1 VIRVLSYFIFLFSL
15 LNRQFGHAQNL
26 VPNPSFEET
35 DSCVYTYHSICA
47 AQPWFQPR
55 IDQGDVCASSSSEL
69 FNSCCAACPVR
80 IPDSNF
86 GYQFA
91 RTGQNHAGIGVYVDT
106 FNIREYIEVTLD
118 SPLIAGQGYC
128 LTFYVSLGDIH
139 NSATSSIQAYLSP
152 DSLLRGNMKAIDDVS
167 PQVVN
172 HPTNFLSDKDLWMQI
187 SGSFFAQGGERYL
200 TIGNFNP
207 PATTP
212 LQVVAGGEVNGIIY
226 YFIDDISLTACTNA
240 SLSENNFDTFAE
252 LIQKPGELQVTLNR
266 QLKQP
271 VLRIYDTFGR
281 VIKMLPL
288 QNGGTSNIDVSEFSS
303 GIYFLQ
309 LCDNKEI
316 VAGKKVLIN

>member
-1 VIRVLSYFIFLFSL
+1 
-15 LNRQFGHAQNL
+15 

-35 DSCVYTYHSICA
+35 DSCVYTFHAICA

-69 FNSCCAACPVR
+69 LNGCCPACGVR
-80 IPDSNF
+80 IPDNSF

-91 RTGQNHAGIGVYVDT
+91 RTGQNYAGIFVHVDT
-106 FNIREYIEVTLD
+106 FDIREYIEVPLD
-118 SPLIAGQGYC
+118 SPLVAGQGYC
-128 LTFYVSLGDIH
+128 LTFYVSLGDQY

-152 DSLLRGNMKAIDDVS
+152 DSLLRGNMRAIDDVS
-167 PQVVN
+167 PQVIN
-172 HPTNFLSDKDLWMQI
+172 HPTNFLSDKNLWMQI

-240 SLSENNFDTFAE
+240 SLSENTFETFAE
-252 LIQKPGELQVTLNR
+252 LIQKPVELQVTLNR

-271 VLRIYDTFGR
+271 ILRIYDTLGR
-281 VIKMLPL
+281 VLKVLPL